1 MKFYIF
7 ALALWFFSRLQTLAL
22 LVSVTEDMTGHEGL
36 QCAFGLRDIRCSA
49 SIAMLAKPMSMKY
62 LLARSGKQRAGSKY
76 LDICN

>member
-1 MKFYIF
+1 M
-7 ALALWFFSRLQTLAL
+7 

-76 LDICN
+76 LDIVISTVHEAVSTLLVSNLQPVL